1 MDTEIVSKLLAYQ
14 VPHTLQLFECLTERK
29 RVLDASDT
37 GTGKT
42 YCALASCKMLKLKP
56 FIICP
61 KSVIS
66 NWVATSCKKLDI
78 S

>member
-1 MDTEIVSKLLAYQ
+1 MSLNLDNNIKEKLLKYQ
-14 VPHTLQLFECLTERK
+14 IEHTKNLINIIKKNKTC
-29 RVLDASDT
+29 LDASDT

-42 YCALASCKMLKLKP
+42 YCAIALCKQLNLKP

-66 NWVATSCKKLDI
+66 S
-78 S
+78 